1 MVTDDQHLRVVA
13 ALPVHMRTFVACNNL
28 RGFAKY
34 FGHDL
39 CQKFGTA
46 LQHLWLI

>member
-1 MVTDDQHLRVVA
+1 MTDDQHFRVVA
-13 ALPVHMRTFVACNNL
+13 ALPVHMRTFVARNNL
-28 RGFAKY
+28 WGLAKH

-39 CQKFGTA
+39 GQKLCAA